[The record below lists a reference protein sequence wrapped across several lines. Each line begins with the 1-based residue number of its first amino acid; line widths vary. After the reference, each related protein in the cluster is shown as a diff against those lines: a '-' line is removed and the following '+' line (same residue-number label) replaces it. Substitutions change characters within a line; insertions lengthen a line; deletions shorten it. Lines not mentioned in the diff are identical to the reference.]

1 VLLIWK
7 WWDVR
12 HKVNAGEMQQ
22 SCHEVAHVV
31 AAMTSDLQ
39 KEEKGE
45 RDRNCINTRRCW
57 SLPPPDWP
65 KVNFDGAFC
74 KESKFGSWGFIIR
87 DYMGAPI
94 LAGAGCIGPVQDAL
108 RSEAVACLKAL
119 EAADLHGISRIILE
133 TDANQMD
140 EAIRTTKRD
149 LAPSGNLFRDI
160 RELLYE
166 RFLCLHL
173 VHVPRVCNSSA
184 HELAKISRSRVPG
197 QSYVWTD
204 SLPVSVHDMVASDLA
219 ELRFIY

>member
-1 VLLIWK
+1 MLLIWK

-22 SCHEVAHVV
+22 SCHEVAHVF

-57 SLPPPDWP
+57 SPPPDWL

-133 TDANQMD
+133 TD
-140 EAIRTTKRD
+140 
-149 LAPSGNLFRDI
+149 G
-160 RELLYE
+160 
-166 RFLCLHL
+166 
-173 VHVPRVCNSSA
+173 
-184 HELAKISRSRVPG
+184 
-197 QSYVWTD
+197 
-204 SLPVSVHDMVASDLA
+204 
-219 ELRFIY
+219 